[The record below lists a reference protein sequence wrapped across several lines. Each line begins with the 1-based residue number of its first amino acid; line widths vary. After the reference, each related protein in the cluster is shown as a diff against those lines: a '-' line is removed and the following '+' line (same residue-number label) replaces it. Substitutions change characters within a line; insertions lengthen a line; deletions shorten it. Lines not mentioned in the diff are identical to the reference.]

1 MEEKLKLYYEDID
14 SIFEQYKQELGYN
27 NFTVTSKSKFDPII
41 EQVTEASRKYI
52 ELLFQDTEEAIN
64 GLCNI
69 DYRTKMLFI
78 GFRVADESY
87 KHSIYNMSPEAEI
100 DSMLPYGFSDKQW
113 TPIISK

>member
-14 SIFEQYKQELGYN
+14 NIFEQYKQELEYN
-27 NFTVTSKSKFDPII
+27 NFTVTSKLKFDPII
-41 EQVTEASRKYI
+41 NDVTIAAKEYI
-52 ELLFQDTEEAIN
+52 KKLFQDTEEAVI

-69 DYRTKMLFI
+69 DARTKLLFI

-87 KHSIYNMSPEAEI
+87 KHSIYSMSPGAAI
-100 DSMLPYGFSDKQW
+100 DSMFPYGFSEKQW